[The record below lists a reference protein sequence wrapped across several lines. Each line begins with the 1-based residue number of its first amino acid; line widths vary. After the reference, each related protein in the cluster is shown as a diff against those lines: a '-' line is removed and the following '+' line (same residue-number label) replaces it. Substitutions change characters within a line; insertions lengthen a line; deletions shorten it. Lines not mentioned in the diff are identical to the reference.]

1 MEKPRILLVEDEYI
15 IRLTLAEALSDAGY
29 LVEEAQSTDEA
40 MTATLALEK
49 AGQRIAL
56 LITDIQLAGPT
67 DGLGLVRALRQRQPE
82 LPAIY
87 VTGRPD
93 AMGKTHM
100 SARDVFVAKPY
111 LPSQITSICRG
122 LIGTVADA
130 TPAHAAAVGALDP
143 TMPAAWP
150 ALSDFPGSQRT
161 Q

>member
-1 MEKPRILLVEDEYI
+1 MDKPRILLVEDEYV

-29 LVEEAQSTDEA
+29 QVEEAQSSDEA
-40 MTATLALEK
+40 LTVTQALAE

-56 LITDIQLAGPT
+56 LITDIQLPGPM
-67 DGLGLVRALRQRQPE
+67 DGLGLVQALRQRQPE

-111 LPSQITSICRG
+111 LPSQVTNICRG
-122 LIGTVADA
+122 LIGTSTDVNLVLTASDA
-130 TPAHAAAVGALDP
+130 LGV
-143 TMPAAWP
+143 TMPAMWP
-150 ALSDFPGSQRT
+150 ALFDHPGRQRT